1 MKRLPHFQ
9 QIRENLIEA
18 KKGNDPLDK
27 HVHVVY
33 SNGEWGNRQWQY
45 RVYPLP
51 KGKDKDVGGH
61 LGQQA
66 HHAGL
71 AKAGWH
77 VETAVVA
84 DRKDMDKTQNK
95 LNSQIVKHAGKDAE
109 IRKKLTAIEK
119 PKEPKK
125 K

>member
-1 MKRLPHFQ
+1 MTKILRHL
-9 QIRENLIEA
+9 EEA
-18 KKGNDPLDK
+18 KKLGGPNAPEDK

-33 SNGEWGNRQWQY
+33 SQGEWGNRKWQY
-45 RVYPLP
+45 RVYHVP
-51 KGKDKDVGGH
+51 KGKEKDLKSH
-61 LGQQA
+61 LSSQA
-66 HHAGL
+66 HHANL

-77 VETAVVA
+77 VETAVLA

-95 LNSQIVKHAGKDAE
+95 LNSQIIKHAGKDAE
-109 IRKKLTAIEK
+109 IRKKLTPIEK